1 MFSSRRQQPS
11 NSFSSRYGTSKYT
24 KQKAPSSFREQSI
37 TRGMQGSESVKS
49 ARRENG
55 SHTSPAVGST
65 LTSAIITI
73 CVGPD
78 QRLFASHE
86 EVISRSPFFQSRC
99 KDQFFEN
106 HSRRIN
112 LPDEQP
118 EILSA
123 VLEYLYKGDYY
134 PKLLH
139 NKRKDTWE
147 LEDEGSGPNTTI
159 YHHAAKQNLMKDTVI
174 YCSAEL
180 YGLED
185 LKRLALRKQGLR
197 SGMAISTILASAR
210 YAYNHTPDSD
220 SKLRAQYLTFIIRS
234 RNNFKKSGTMKVEM
248 EQGGTALF
256 FDLFVA
262 MCNHMD
268 DLKTMRSPWSSP
280 FTR

>member
-1 MFSSRRQQPS
+1 MFSSRRQPTS

-24 KQKAPSSFREQSI
+24 KQKGPSSFREGSV
-37 TRGMQGSESVKS
+37 TRGIQRSESVKS
-49 ARRENG
+49 SRRE
-55 SHTSPAVGST
+55 HATTTSQSAGST

-78 QRLFASHE
+78 QRLFAGHE
-86 EVISRSPFFQSRC
+86 EVLCRSPFFESLL
-99 KDQFFEN
+99 KGQFFEN

-139 NKRKDTWE
+139 NKRRDTWE
-147 LEDEGSGPNTTI
+147 LENEGNATI
-159 YHHAAKQNLMKDTVI
+159 QHHTAKQTLMKDTVI
-174 YCSAEL
+174 YCSAQH
-180 YGLED
+180 YGLD
-185 LKRLALRKQGLR
+185 GLKRLALRKQGFR
-197 SGMAISTILASAR
+197 SGVAISTILASAR

-220 SKLRAQYLTFIIRS
+220 SKLRAQYLTLIIRS
-234 RNNFKKSGTMKVEM
+234 RNDFKKSGHMKIEM

-268 DLKTMRSPWSSP
+268 DLKTMRSPFSSP